1 VKESW
6 ERLKPFWEEENKMP
20 MDLRLTSELTPL
32 LKDVVAEI
40 EFHSKNLGLDFFPT
54 IFEMVDYQQMSE
66 IAAYGGFPT
75 RYPHWRFGMEYEH
88 LSKSYEYGLSLI
100 YEMVINT
107 DPCYAYLLKSNGL
120 VDQKTVIAHVYG
132 HCDFFKNNYCF
143 APTNRKMLDE
153 MANHGSRIRR
163 YIEEVG
169 QDTVESFIDTCLTL
183 ENLIDQHGS
192 YIRREPKPSRI
203 SNAERA
209 EVVDK
214 RLLDTPVPKLHTNRS
229 YMDGYINPASY
240 LQEQKEKMQSNA
252 EREKKFPES
261 PQRDVLQFLLNHAPL
276 NTWQRDVL
284 SIVREEA
291 YYFAPQGQTKIMNEG
306 WAVYWH
312 SKIMTQYMLTDS
324 EVIDYCDHYSGV
336 TATSP
341 KRLNPYKLGVELM
354 RHIEHRWDTG
364 KYGLEYS
371 TCDDPAVRKAWNKPT
386 EPGAG
391 LKKIFEVRKFHNDI
405 TFLDEFL
412 DADFCEDAKLFMWA
426 QDKRSGQTIIAD
438 KDFKAVKHELL
449 DALTNFGQ
457 PIIEVVD
464 GNFAN
469 RGELLLEHAHQ
480 GKDLKMDWASET
492 LLSVFKVWQR
502 PVHLKTIVENEPKL
516 LSHDGV
522 SAKLDKA
529 S

>member
-1 VKESW
+1 
-6 ERLKPFWEEENKMP
+6 MP
-20 MDLRLTSELTPL
+20 MDARLTSDLTPQL
-32 LKDVVAEI
+32 REVVSEI
-40 EFHSKNLGLDFFPT
+40 ENCARSLGLDFFPT

-107 DPCYAYLLKSNGL
+107 DPCYAYLLKSNAL

-143 APTNRKMLDE
+143 AHTNRKMLDE

-163 YIEEVG
+163 YIEEIG
-169 QDTVESFIDTCLTL
+169 HDTVETFIDTCLTL
-183 ENLIDQHGS
+183 ENLIDQHGMF
-192 YIRREPKPSRI
+192 IRREPKQSRF
-203 SNAERA
+203 SNAENA
-209 EVVDK
+209 EEVDK
-214 RLLDTPVPKLHTNRS
+214 KLRGSSVPKLQVNRS
-229 YMDGYINPASY
+229 YMEGYINPTEY
-240 LQEQKEKMQSNA
+240 LKEQKQKMQDMA
-252 EREKKFPES
+252 DKDKRFPES
-261 PQRDVLQFLLNHAPL
+261 SQRDVLKFLLDHAPL
-276 NTWQRDVL
+276 NAWQRDIL

-312 SKIMTQYMLTDS
+312 SKILTQHMLTDS

-336 TATSP
+336 TASNP

-354 RHIEHRWDTG
+354 RYIEHRWDTG
-364 KYGLEYS
+364 KFGLDYVL
-371 TCDDPAVRKAWNKPT
+371 CDDPAVRKAWNRPQ

-405 TFLDEFL
+405 SFLDEFL
-412 DADFCEDAKLFMWA
+412 DADFCEQAKLFMWA
-426 QDKRSGQTIIAD
+426 EEKRSGQTIIAD
-438 KDFKAVKHELL
+438 RDFEVIKKELL
-449 DALTNFGQ
+449 DGLTNFGQ
-457 PIIEVVD
+457 PIIEVAD

-469 RGELLLEHAHQ
+469 RGELFLEHAHQ
-480 GKDLKMDWASET
+480 GKDLKMDWAAET
-492 LLSVFKVWQR
+492 LLNVYKVWGR
-502 PVHLKTIVENEPKL
+502 PVHLKTIVENETKL
-516 LSHDGV
+516 LSHDGT
-522 SAKLDKA
+522 SAKLEKF
-529 S
+529 SSIS